1 MRTYALGMGTPR
13 HRRTVNGWRLWPR
26 IAAAIPVG
34 LAITWVV
41 RNFSPLAPDAL
52 AIPVACVVI
61 FAMAARL
68 RRGKPANEAAKAR
81 RSAPVEL

>member
-1 MRTYALGMGTPR
+1 MRSYALGMGTAR
-13 HRRTVNGWRLWPR
+13 HRQALNGWKFWPR

-34 LAITWVV
+34 LAVTWVV
-41 RNFSPLAPDAL
+41 RNFSPVAPDAL

-61 FAMAARL
+61 FAVAGGFP
-68 RRGKPANEAAKAR
+68 RRKPANKAAEMR